1 MQSFFLD
8 FLFFFLGYIY
18 LLSPLVSF
26 SSLDYIDFLTCHRVF
41 SGHLDTVSLFFYQ
54 RAFSVIGT
62 GFFFF
67 FSFLLFYLVN
77 WHWPLLLAQ
86 FFVSGP
92 LSYSSLVIFFCHI
105 LCVNAFCIHGQ
116 SREVYTLIAVIPSYI
131 LCWLLFFN
139 CKHR

>member
-67 FSFLLFYLVN
+67 FPFFSFTLSTGIGLCCLLNFSFLGHCLTLHLSFS
-77 WHWPLLLAQ
+77 
-86 FFVSGP
+86 FVI
-92 LSYSSLVIFFCHI
+92 SY
-105 LCVNAFCIHGQ
+105 A
-116 SREVYTLIAVIPSYI
+116 
-131 LCWLLFFN
+131 
-139 CKHR
+139 

>member
-67 FSFLLFYLVN
+67 FFLSSLLPCQLALAFAACSIFRFWAIVLLFTCHFLLSYLMRECFLYP
-77 WHWPLLLAQ
+77 W
-86 FFVSGP
+86 SI
-92 LSYSSLVIFFCHI
+92 SRSLY
-105 LCVNAFCIHGQ
+105 L
-116 SREVYTLIAVIPSYI
+116 
-131 LCWLLFFN
+131 N
-139 CKHR
+139 CSDT